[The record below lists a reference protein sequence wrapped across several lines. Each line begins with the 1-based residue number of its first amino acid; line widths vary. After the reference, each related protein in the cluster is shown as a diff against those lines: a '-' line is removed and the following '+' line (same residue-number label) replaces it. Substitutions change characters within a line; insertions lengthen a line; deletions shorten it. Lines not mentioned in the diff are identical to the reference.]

1 MEEEEPV
8 TTGNK
13 KSGGK
18 SKENQTG
25 NSKNSKD
32 MEEKLEVS
40 EIQKMQLEENTAQEK
55 TRTYDISFKPT
66 NWSDA

>member
-1 MEEEEPV
+1 
-8 TTGNK
+8 
-13 KSGGK
+13 
-18 SKENQTG
+18 
-25 NSKNSKD
+25 

-66 NWSDA
+66 NWSDAQIFYGATQQIDIESLVQR